1 VPWKA
6 SPEQEKEK
14 EKETEK
20 EKEQLNEADH
30 SGQRNKEGGKIEQQ
44 ESQSRVMGMEN
55 KISPGPSAQQAAAQ
69 KRAKAVE
76 VS

>member
-1 VPWKA
+1 MPWKA

-14 EKETEK
+14 EK
-20 EKEQLNEADH
+20 LNEADH

-55 KISPGPSAQQAAAQ
+55 QISPGPSAQQAAAQ